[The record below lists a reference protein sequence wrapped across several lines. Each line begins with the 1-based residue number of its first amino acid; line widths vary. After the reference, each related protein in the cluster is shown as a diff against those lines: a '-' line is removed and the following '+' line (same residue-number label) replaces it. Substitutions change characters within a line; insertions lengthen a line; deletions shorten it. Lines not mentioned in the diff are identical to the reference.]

1 VIALGKNGL
10 PKPPKTVHLPR
21 TIGKTK
27 TDDNKFF
34 TWFPRKTA
42 GKQPQSV
49 EASDAAGAMDCGFP
63 SADRL

>member
-1 VIALGKNGL
+1 VIVVSKTGL
-10 PKPPKTVHLPR
+10 PTPPETVHLR
-21 TIGKTK
+21 RKIGKTK